1 MSTTDDD
8 EPAAKEP
15 QAQQPPST
23 TIAMSRH
30 LQRFGS
36 PDLEVTVGKT
46 ERLYHYHSLILA
58 SQSLYVDTILSS
70 PAAKR
75 EQERGRIS
83 FPDIEVET
91 WDKMIKYLSPT
102 LTRIT
107 TKEMVELIP
116 YYDKY
121 QFQSM
126 LDYLDEYLSELVF
139 PEEKSKGEFGWEGGC
154 YGVDYSKNLRD
165 IASMIWPLNSFPRTK
180 PLAVGWAKS
189 CLRRF
194 HSIDAEMFRM
204 LLPLVENDNEVM
216 QTMVSTYL
224 GRNCKEE
231 MSVNEMRDFISQP
244 EFPEMCIL
252 RCKQIRELDEQRR
265 RLQVKKIMVMTR
277 R

>member
-8 EPAAKEP
+8 EPATKE
-15 QAQQPPST
+15 AQQPPST

-46 ERLYHYHSLILA
+46 ERPYHYHSLILA

-194 HSIDAEMFRM
+194 HSIDADMFRM